1 VTLFRRRHVFIPVVV
16 LVGVAVLIYG
26 ALYAIDHVVS
36 PTATGGYLAYDDTH
50 ITDAVGGLSGLF
62 AAILGILITVVAII
76 VQLSAER
83 YTHVTQMFFR
93 DRTNLGVLGFYVL
106 ACICGVFNAFTI
118 HQGWVPRVTL
128 TAMIALA
135 AVSFALMAPYFAY
148 VFDFLQPENII
159 GRIRGQALT
168 ATRDGNQASALS
180 NLEELTD
187 IVINS
192 ISGKDKII
200 ALAGVD
206 ALKDFASSYLAEKRK
221 AKEHW
226 FTVGPGIRKNPDF
239 VSMAAVSVDDMERRH
254 TWVEWKALRQY
265 QSIYAEALK
274 EMRDVAY
281 VICIDTRYIGE
292 AALAAGDREALAV
305 CLKFFNTYLRAAL
318 NARDIRTAYNL
329 LHQYRALSEGLLKA
343 GWNDQAVE
351 AAGYIKYYA
360 HIAFGMQL
368 GFVTETAAY
377 DLCTLCEL
385 SATLRSP
392 VEDTLLRLF
401 LEVDQPGGEVENL
414 ETHLRGV
421 RKAQVKLA
429 TYYLVSGD
437 EPKARR
443 IWEDMKTER
452 PERLR
457 SIYDELRGVTTEDF
471 WEVIDRGTNFD
482 YLPDDRKKA
491 MRVFFGWFPKLSA
504 AFTVPVTEVSS

>member
-1 VTLFRRRHVFIPVVV
+1 
-16 LVGVAVLIYG
+16 
-26 ALYAIDHVVS
+26 
-36 PTATGGYLAYDDTH
+36 
-50 ITDAVGGLSGLF
+50 
-62 AAILGILITVVAII
+62 
-76 VQLSAER
+76 
-83 YTHVTQMFFR
+83 
-93 DRTNLGVLGFYVL
+93 
-106 ACICGVFNAFTI
+106 
-118 HQGWVPRVTL
+118 
-128 TAMIALA
+128 
-135 AVSFALMAPYFAY
+135 

-159 GRIRGQALT
+159 GRIRNQALD
-168 ATRDGNQASALS
+168 ATRKGDQPKALS

-200 ALAGVD
+200 AIAGVD
-206 ALKDFASSYLAEKRK
+206 AIKDFACTYVGEKRG
-221 AKEHW
+221 AKEQW
-226 FTVGPGIRKNPDF
+226 FAVGPGIRKNPDF

-292 AALAAGDREALAV
+292 AALAAGDKEAVAV

-318 NARDIRTAYNL
+318 NARDVRTAYNL
-329 LHQYRALSEGLLKA
+329 LHQYRGLTEGLLKA
-343 GWNDQAVE
+343 GWNAQTVE
-351 AAGYIKYYA
+351 AAGYIKYYT
-360 HIAFGMQL
+360 HIAFGMQI
-368 GFVTETAAY
+368 GFVTETSAY

-385 SATLRSP
+385 AATLRSP
-392 VEDTLLRLF
+392 VEEDLLRLF
-401 LEVDQPGGEVENL
+401 LEVDQAGGEGENV

-429 TYYLVSGD
+429 TYYLVAGH
-437 EPKARR
+437 EARARR
-443 IWEDMKTER
+443 IWAGRQSER

-457 SIYDELRGVTTEDF
+457 SIYEELRGVTSEDF

-504 AFTVPVTEVSS
+504 GFTVPAAEAMS

>member
-1 VTLFRRRHVFIPVVV
+1 MFRRRHVFIPVAI
-16 LVGVAVLIYG
+16 LMGLAVLIYG
-26 ALYAIDHVVS
+26 ALYAADHLVS
-36 PTATGGYLAYDDTH
+36 PTATGGYLAYDHSH

-62 AAILGILITVVAII
+62 AAVLGILITVVAII

-118 HQGWVPRVTL
+118 HDGWVPRITL

-159 GRIRGQALT
+159 ARIRNQALD
-168 ATRDGNQASALS
+168 ATRASDQAKALS

-200 ALAGVD
+200 AIAGVD
-206 ALKDFASSYLAEKRK
+206 ALKDFACAYIVEKRK
-221 AKEHW
+221 AKEQW
-226 FTVGPGIRKNPDF
+226 FSVGPGIRKNPDF
-239 VSMAAVSVDDMERRH
+239 VSMAAVSVDDMERRR

-274 EMRDVAY
+274 DMRDVAY

-318 NARDIRTAYNL
+318 NARDVRTAYNL
-329 LHQYRALSEGLLKA
+329 LHQYRGLTEGLLQA

-351 AAGYIKYYA
+351 AAGYIKYYS
-360 HIAFGMQL
+360 HIAFGMQI

-377 DLCTLCEL
+377 DLCALCEL
-385 SATLRSP
+385 AATLRSP
-392 VEDTLLRLF
+392 AEDALLRLF
-401 LEVDQPGGEVENL
+401 LEVDQAASEAESA

-429 TYYLVSGD
+429 TYYLVSGAED
-437 EPKARR
+437 KARR
-443 IWEDMKTER
+443 IWEDMKAER

-457 SIYDELRGVTTEDF
+457 SIYDELRGVTSEDF
-471 WEVIDRGTNFD
+471 WEVIDRGANFD

-504 AFTVPVTEVSS
+504 AFTVPVSEASS